1 MPYKNPEKQ
10 RLAVRQSQRKRR
22 AKVVSLAHDSG
33 ITKTLSNPA
42 ADPPAGQ
49 EDKTRLVSALDAREC
64 LSRLIVRLESEPGLD
79 LVMRA
84 RATGYLVGI
93 FLETLEKTSIED
105 RLRAIERRLEG
116 QHDDT
121 AEEA

>member
-1 MPYKNPEKQ
+1 MPYKNPERQ
-10 RLAVRQSQRKRR
+10 RAAVRQSQRKRR

-49 EDKTRLVSALDAREC
+49 GEKNRLVSALDAREC

-93 FLETLEKTSIED
+93 FLETLEKSSIED
-105 RLRAIERRLEG
+105 RLTAIETRLEAHNG
-116 QHDDT
+116 NLC
-121 AEEA
+121 EEA